1 MIYVYSILERQIM
14 IKEYKTIISNIENE
28 FIEKKS
34 KFISNLFYIDS
45 EEKAKNKI
53 NEIRK
58 KYYDAKHHVF
68 AYVVLNN
75 DTIVEK
81 YTDDGEPA
89 QTAGKPLLDLIKKHK
104 LINVLIIVTRY
115 FGGVLLGT
123 GGLSRA
129 YLQSGKLCI
138 DNSKIDNYVLANGVQ
153 LTLNYDELDNIK
165 HFCNK
170 NNIIIDSIEY
180 KECILINL
188 IIESEKIDYF
198 RKNIKNLLS
207 RNIEILVLKNKYI
220 EI

>member
-1 MIYVYSILERQIM
+1 M

-45 EEKAKNKI
+45 EDNAKDRI

-75 DTIVEK
+75 DIIIEK

-89 QTAGKPLLDLIKKHK
+89 QTAGKPLLELIKKHK

-115 FGGVLLGT
+115 FGGILLGT

-129 YLQSGKLCI
+129 YLQSGKICI
-138 DNSKIDNYVLANGVQ
+138 DNSKIDNYVLANAVQ
-153 LTLNYDELDNIK
+153 LILNYDELDNIK
-165 HFCNK
+165 HFCEK
-170 NNIIIDSIEY
+170 NNIVIDNIEY
-180 KECILINL
+180 KECIVINL
-188 IIESEKIDYF
+188 IIELEKIDNF
-198 RKNIKNLLS
+198 EKNIKNLLS
-207 RNIEILVLKNKYI
+207 RNIEILTLENKYMKI
-220 EI
+220 

>member
-1 MIYVYSILERQIM
+1 M

-207 RNIEILVLKNKYI
+207 RNIEILALENKYI
-220 EI
+220 KI

>member
-1 MIYVYSILERQIM
+1 MIYVCSILERQIM

>member
-1 MIYVYSILERQIM
+1 MIYVCSILERQIM

-115 FGGVLLGT
+115 FGGILLGT

-138 DNSKIDNYVLANGVQ
+138 DNSKIDNYVLAHAVQ

-180 KECILINL
+180 KECIVINL
-188 IIESEKIDYF
+188 IIELEKTDDF
-198 RKNIKNLLS
+198 EKNIKNLLS
-207 RNIEILVLKNKYI
+207 RDIEILALENKYI
-220 EI
+220 KI

>member
-1 MIYVYSILERQIM
+1 M

-34 KFISNLFYIDS
+34 KFISNLFYIES
-45 EEKAKNKI
+45 EDNAKDRI

-68 AYVVLNN
+68 AYVVLKN
-75 DTIVEK
+75 DAIIEK

-89 QTAGKPLLDLIKKHK
+89 QTAGKPLLELIKKHK

-115 FGGVLLGT
+115 FGGILLGT

-138 DNSKIDNYVLANGVQ
+138 DSSKIDSYVLAHAVQ

-165 HFCNK
+165 HFCEK
-170 NNIIIDSIEY
+170 NNIVIDNIEY
-180 KECILINL
+180 KECIVINL
-188 IIESEKIDYF
+188 IIELEKTDDF
-198 RKNIKNLLS
+198 EKNIKNLLS
-207 RNIEILVLKNKYI
+207 RDIEILALENKYI
-220 EI
+220 KI

>member
-45 EEKAKNKI
+45 EDNAKDRI

-75 DTIVEK
+75 DTIIEK

-89 QTAGKPLLDLIKKHK
+89 QTAGKPLINLMKKHK

-138 DNSKIDNYVLANGVQ
+138 ENSKIDNYVLANVVQ

-165 HFCNK
+165 HFCDK
-170 NNIIIDSIEY
+170 NNITIDNIEY
-180 KECILINL
+180 KEFILIKL
-188 IIESEKIDYF
+188 IIESERTDDF
-198 RKNIKNLLS
+198 EKNIRNLLS
-207 RNIEILVLKNKYI
+207 RDIKVLVLENKYI
-220 EI
+220 KI

>member
-1 MIYVYSILERQIM
+1 M

-45 EEKAKNKI
+45 EDNAKDRI

-75 DTIVEK
+75 DTIIEK

-89 QTAGKPLLDLIKKHK
+89 QTAGKPLINLMKKHK

-138 DNSKIDNYVLANGVQ
+138 ENSKIDNYVLANVVQ

-165 HFCNK
+165 HFCDK
-170 NNIIIDSIEY
+170 NNITIDNIEY
-180 KECILINL
+180 KEFILIKL
-188 IIESEKIDYF
+188 IIESERTDDF
-198 RKNIKNLLS
+198 EKNIRNLLS
-207 RNIEILVLKNKYI
+207 RDIKVLVLENKYI
-220 EI
+220 KI

>member
-1 MIYVYSILERQIM
+1 M